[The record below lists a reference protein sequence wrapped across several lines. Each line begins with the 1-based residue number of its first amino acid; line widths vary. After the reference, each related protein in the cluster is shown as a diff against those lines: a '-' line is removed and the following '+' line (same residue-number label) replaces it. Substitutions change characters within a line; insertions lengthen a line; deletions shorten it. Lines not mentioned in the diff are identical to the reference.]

1 MVLEWYWAGT
11 VLLGCVIAGM
21 AMGFPVAFTFLIT
34 NIIGTCV
41 FVVRGYETFGEFIT
55 GAMRQIPQVV
65 DNAPQLITSFT
76 LSPIPMFILMGSL
89 FFHTGL
95 AIRVFDALDKLLGR
109 IPGRLCYL
117 TVVGGSLFSTLTGS
131 TMANTAMLGSL
142 LVPEMQ
148 RRGYNKRMSMGP
160 ILGTG
165 GLAMIIPPSSLGVL
179 LASIAGVDV
188 GALLIAGILPG
199 FVLASLYAG
208 MITLQLVVNPEA
220 APTYE
225 VEPTTWKEKINQI
238 VVNILP
244 MGLIV
249 FMVIGF
255 IVLGWATPS
264 ESASFGVVGV
274 VILAAAFRVLN
285 WEAFKTSLIGTIRVV
300 GMVFF
305 ILMNSTVFSQL
316 LSLSGASRGL
326 VQWATGFEVAP
337 LIILG
342 VMFVVLIMLGMF
354 MDQVSMML
362 ITVPIFYPIAIQL
375 GYDPVWFS
383 LIVLMALEMSA
394 TTPPFGL
401 LLFIMMGMVRG
412 TTLWQVASAAAPFLL
427 CDLILVLILVAVP
440 GLALYLPSLM
450 GN

>member
-1 MVLEWYWAGT
+1 MGMEWYHAGAI
-11 VLLGCVIAGM
+11 LLGCVMSGM
-21 AMGFPVAFTFLIT
+21 ILGFPVAFTFLIT

-41 FVVRGYETFGEFIT
+41 FVIRDYSSISAFFNE
-55 GAMRQIPQVV
+55 AMQKLPQIV
-65 DNAPQLITSFT
+65 DNAPQLITTFT

-89 FFHTGL
+89 FFHTGI

-109 IPGRLCYL
+109 IPGRLCFL
-117 TVVGGSLFSTLTGS
+117 TIAGGSLFSTLTGS

-188 GALLIAGILPG
+188 GALLIAGLLPG
-199 FVLASLYAG
+199 FLLAGLYAG
-208 MITLQLVVNPEA
+208 MVALQLFIDPDS
-220 APTYE
+220 APSYD
-225 VEPTTWKEKINQI
+225 VEPTSAREKIRQV

-244 MGLIV
+244 MGFVV
-249 FMVIGF
+249 FLVIGF

-274 VILAAAFRVLN
+274 FILAIAFGVLT
-285 WEAFKTSLIGTIRVV
+285 WKAVTTSLIGSIRVV

-326 VQWATGFEVAP
+326 VQWATAFDVPP
-337 LIILG
+337 LAILTA
-342 VMFVVLIMLGMF
+342 MFLVLIMLGMF
-354 MDQVSMML
+354 MDPVSMML
-362 ITVPIFYPIAIQL
+362 ITVPIFYPIATML

-383 LIVLMALEMSA
+383 LIVLIALEMSA

-401 LLFIMMGMVRG
+401 LLFIMMGMVKG
-412 TTLWQVASAAAPFLL
+412 TTLGQVAGAAAPYLL
-427 CDLILVLILVAVP
+427 CDLILVIILIIAP
-440 GLALYLPSLM
+440 GIALYLPSLM
-450 GN
+450 N

>member
-1 MVLEWYWAGT
+1 MAMEWYWAGT
-11 VLLGCVIAGM
+11 ILLGCIMVGM
-21 AMGFPVAFTFLIT
+21 MMGFPVAFTFLVT
-34 NIIGTCV
+34 NIIGTCI
-41 FVVRGYETFGEFIT
+41 FVVRNYETVGEFF
-55 GAMRQIPQVV
+55 AEAVNKVPQVV

-76 LSPIPMFILMGSL
+76 LSPIPMFILMGSI

-148 RRGYNKRMSMGP
+148 RRGYKNHMSMGP

-199 FVLASLYAG
+199 FVLAALYAG
-208 MITLQLVVNPEA
+208 MITLQLAVDPEA
-220 APTYE
+220 APSYA
-225 VEPTTWKEKINQI
+225 VEPTSWKEKGYQV
-238 VVNILP
+238 VVNIMP

-274 VILAAAFRVLN
+274 VILAAAFRVFT
-285 WEAFKTSLIGTIRVV
+285 WEAFRTSLIGTIRVV

-326 VQWATGFEVAP
+326 VQWATGFEVPAVV
-337 LIILG
+337 ILG
-342 VMFVVLIMLGMF
+342 VMFLVLILLGMF
-354 MDQVSMML
+354 MDPVSMML
-362 ITVPIFYPIAIQL
+362 ITVPIFYPIATQL

-383 LIVLMALEMSA
+383 LVVLMALEMSA

-401 LLFIMMGMVRG
+401 LLFIMMGMVKG

-427 CDLILVLILVAVP
+427 CDLVLVIILVLLP
-440 GLALYLPSLM
+440 DLALYLPSLM
-450 GN
+450 GD

>member
-1 MVLEWYWAGT
+1 MEWYEAGAL
-11 VLLGCVIAGM
+11 LLGCVVAGM
-21 AMGFPVAFTFLIT
+21 ALGFPVAFTFLLT
-34 NIIGTCV
+34 NVMGMFV
-41 FVVRGYETFGEFIT
+41 FAKGWSNLI
-55 GAMRQIPQVV
+55 QIV
-65 DNAPQLITSFT
+65 DNATNLITTFT

-95 AIRVFDALDKLLGR
+95 AIRVFDALDKLLGK
-109 IPGRLCYL
+109 IPGRLCFL
-117 TVVGGSLFSTLTGS
+117 TVIGGSLFSTLTGS

-188 GALLIAGILPG
+188 GRLLIAGLLPG
-199 FVLASLYAG
+199 FILAVLYAA
-208 MITLQLVVNPEA
+208 MITLQLVINPEG
-220 APTYE
+220 APSYE
-225 VEPTTWKEKINQI
+225 VEPTTWQEKIRQ
-238 VVNILP
+238 VVINILP
-244 MGLIV
+244 MGLVV

-274 VILAAAFRVLN
+274 VILAVAFRVFS
-285 WEAFKTSLIGTIRVV
+285 WDSFKRSLVGTIRVV

-305 ILMNSTVFSQL
+305 ILMNSTVFAQML
-316 LSLSGASRGL
+316 AISGAGKGL
-326 VQWATGFEVAP
+326 VNWATGFDVAP
-337 LIILG
+337 LVILAT
-342 VMFVVLIMLGMF
+342 MFCVLILLGMF

-362 ITVPIFYPIAIQL
+362 ITVPIFYPLVQVL
-375 GYDPVWFS
+375 GYDLIWFS
-383 LIVLMALEMSA
+383 LIVLVALEMSA

-401 LLFIMMGMVRG
+401 LLFIMLGMVKG
-412 TTLWQVASAAAPFLL
+412 TTLGEVAGAAAPFLL
-427 CDLILVLILVAVP
+427 CDLILVLLLVAFP
-440 GLALYLPSLM
+440 MIALYLPNLM
-450 GN
+450 GT